1 MSLGNGAPVTR
12 KSAQEWHSGDCPGG
26 KNMQRNALVVGASG
40 IGGRYTAREL
50 LAHGWTVYGLARRP
64 PRDLPGL
71 IPVAADLLDEVGLP
85 AALAEAMGNEAPT
98 HVFITTWMRQD
109 SEAENIRVNALMV
122 RNLLDA
128 LSPKKSLRHVAL
140 VTGLKHYLGP
150 FEAYA
155 SSGTLPDTPLR
166 ESQPRLPIENFYY
179 AQEDEVYAAAE
190 RDRFTWTIHRPH
202 SIVGMAV
209 GNAMNMGTTLAVYA
223 SICKETGRPFQ
234 FPGSEA
240 QWNGLSDVTDAR
252 MLAKQ
257 LRWAADCDAT
267 RNEAFNIT
275 NGDYFRWSWLWRR
288 LAAWF
293 GVQAAGFDG
302 TVRPLEAAMADDAQ
316 LWREMARRHGLQE
329 AALDRLASPW
339 HTDLDL
345 GRPIE
350 VMTDMANS
358 RRHGFAAWQS
368 TEDSFFDL
376 FTALRAERLIP

>member
-1 MSLGNGAPVTR
+1 MSQGNGAPASREAR
-12 KSAQEWHSGDCPGG
+12 KNEASANMEGIT
-26 KNMQRNALVVGASG
+26 MQRSALVVGASG

-71 IPVAADLLDEVGLP
+71 IPVVADLLDEVGLQ
-85 AALAEAMGNEAPT
+85 AALADVAPT

-179 AQEDEVYAAAE
+179 AQEDEVYAAAA
-190 RDRFTWTIHRPH
+190 RDRFTWTVHRPH
-202 SIVGMAV
+202 TVIGMAV

-234 FPGSEA
+234 FPGSAA

-257 LRWAADCDAT
+257 LRWAADCDCA
-267 RNEAFNIT
+267 RDEAFNIA

-293 GVQAAGFDG
+293 GVPAAGFSG
-302 TVRPLEAAMADDAQ
+302 TVQPLEGIMANDAE
-316 LWREMARRHGLQE
+316 LWADMARRHGLQE
-329 AALDRLASPW
+329 ADLKRLASPW

-345 GRPIE
+345 GRPLE

-358 RRHGFAAWQS
+358 RRLGFSNWQS